1 MKKRISLYLCAFAI
15 LTLSASAEVLHYTID
30 PVHSGVSFKVR
41 HFLNK
46 IPGTFTSFQGEI
58 HFDTEN
64 PANSKTV
71 ATIDVKSV
79 DTRNEKRDGHLQA
92 DDYFNAGEFPT
103 IEFTSTEWIATGDN
117 TFTVKG
123 ILKILGKENPIEMEV
138 SYLGE
143 MEARGKIR
151 SGWEGKTTIDRSV
164 WGLDNGKPVVGMEV
178 DIELNIQAHR

>member
-1 MKKRISLYLCAFAI
+1 MLKLISLSLTAFA
-15 LTLSASAEVLHYTID
+15 LLALSTSAEVLHYTID

-64 PANSKTV
+64 PADSKTV
-71 ATIDVKSV
+71 ATIDVNSV
-79 DTRNEKRDGHLQA
+79 DTRNDKRDGHLQS
-92 DDYFNAGEFPT
+92 DDYFNSSEFPL
-103 IEFTSTEWIATGDN
+103 IEFTSTEWVQTGKN
-117 TFTVKG
+117 AFTVKG
-123 ILKILGKENPIEMEV
+123 ILKMLGKEKLVEMEV

-151 SGWEGKTTIDRSV
+151 SGWEGKTSIDRSD
-164 WGLDNGKPVVGMEV
+164 WGLSNGQPAVGMEV
-178 DIELNIQAHR
+178 EIELNIQAHR